1 MRLLVSSCD
10 TLSFLLPI
18 WATRTSSATATSIEG
33 AQLWKVTLIKRLL
46 SRQTHQLCIGL
57 RLSVGELSRCSL
69 FVKVRQHRY
78 FLLHF
83 LHVHTAIGLL
93 PRNGQ
98 NLLLCKECISHLHRK
113 TIGQI
118 QNAALAHV
126 LCFGA

>member
-1 MRLLVSSCD
+1 M
-10 TLSFLLPI
+10 
-18 WATRTSSATATSIEG
+18 
-33 AQLWKVTLIKRLL
+33 WKVTLIERLL

-69 FVKVRQHRY
+69 FMKIQQHRY